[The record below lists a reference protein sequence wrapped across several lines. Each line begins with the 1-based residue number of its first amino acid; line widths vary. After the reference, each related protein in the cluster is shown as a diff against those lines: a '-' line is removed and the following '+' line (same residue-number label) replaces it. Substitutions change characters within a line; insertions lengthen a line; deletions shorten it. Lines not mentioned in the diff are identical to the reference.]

1 MSLKVTRTA
10 RQLGMAIVEHA
21 GDSTFTKADL
31 ILLISALLTVI
42 CLRLRGN
49 SHPKSVRLCVRLLNV
64 VQNSTFDSYSK
75 EITGS
80 PAPTSGSTVTLPE
93 LLAATP
99 QLVRRCLEHGTVD
112 CMDCFNKAQTTMRR
126 VPYRQRFEWV
136 EVQNGHE

>member
-10 RQLGMAIVEHA
+10 RQLGMAIVEA
-21 GDSTFTKADL
+21 AAEKTFTKADL

-75 EITGS
+75 EIIGL
-80 PAPTSGSTVTLPE
+80 PAPTKESTVTLPE

-112 CMDCFNKAQTTMRR
+112 CMDCLNKVQSTMRG
-126 VPYRQRFEWV
+126 VPYRERFEWV
-136 EVQNGHE
+136 EVENGHE